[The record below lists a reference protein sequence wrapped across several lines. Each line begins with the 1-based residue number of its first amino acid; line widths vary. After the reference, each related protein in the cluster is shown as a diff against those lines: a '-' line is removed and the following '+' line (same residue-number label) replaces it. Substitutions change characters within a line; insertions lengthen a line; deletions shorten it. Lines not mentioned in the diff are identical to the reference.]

1 MRKALQIFLGLFIL
15 GFFLKLFH
23 IPGWGQLLFFSALIL
38 TVLTIVGYIKSCV
51 KKDSFADSRLFELS
65 LVLWLDYFLT
75 RINFWAVGFYL
86 IYFCIGISI
95 YMIFKI
101 KNKFP
106 NTKVVVMIL
115 LILWGVFMFQVH
127 SYSLYR
133 VIYMNTLINKNI
145 DSNIYDRYSY
155 FLFIG
160 GKPDEAII
168 AGEKAIE
175 KSIIEN
181 GENSDVTVN
190 LKKKLIQRENGNFVY

>member
-1 MRKALQIFLGLFIL
+1 MKRTLQIFLGLFIL

-38 TVLTIVGYIKSCV
+38 TVLTIVGYIISCV
-51 KKDSFADSRLFELS
+51 KKDSFTDSRLFELS

-75 RINFWAVGFYL
+75 RINLWAVGFYL
-86 IYFCIGISI
+86 IYCCIGISI
-95 YMIFKI
+95 YMIYKT
-101 KNKFP
+101 KNKIR
-106 NTKVVVMIL
+106 NIKVFVMFL
-115 LILWGVFMFQVH
+115 LILWGVLMQQVH
-127 SYSLYR
+127 SYSIYSLM
-133 VIYMNTLINKNI
+133 YMNTFINKNI
-145 DSNIYDRYSY
+145 DSNIYDHYSY

-160 GKPDEAII
+160 EKPDEAII

-190 LKKKLIQRENGNFVY
+190 LKKKLIQRENGNFIY